1 MRRVFDR
8 GLSGNSH
15 EMTIDDGSSGFGAS
29 RVIREYA
36 KLLQANAPVYVALG
50 VLTSVAKGGRP
61 CTRSSDRFLARHG
74 RPILFVLCCANLRL
88 SGLNVLIELR
98 LENYAV
104 IDNLVVEFGH
114 GLNLLTGETGA
125 GKSILIDAL
134 ALLLGE
140 KASSDVIRGGADR
153 AVVAAVFEEE
163 GPDGDALAKI
173 LEANGLDESDDGSL
187 ILRREI
193 ASGGKG
199 RVFVNN
205 QPATVAVLRLLAPH
219 LAVIHAQN
227 ESILSFDGAARL
239 ELLDSFAGSRFDTV
253 ANAFAAWKRV
263 RTRIDELERG
273 EQDRLRLVDLW
284 IFQKREIDEGRLQ
297 SGEDEKLETEKRVL
311 ANAEKIYNAAMNAFD
326 LLYEGSGSTASSL
339 RAAHKQIEEL
349 ARYEPKFQEALEA
362 LQTARISVEDVGAT
376 VRDYAGGIH
385 ASPEHLAQV
394 EDRLALLE
402 RLKRK
407 YGPTLDEVIQFG
419 ADVARKLSEV
429 ENKDE
434 ILRRLRSELAQAGQD
449 YLSAAQALSKS
460 RTSAARRLE
469 RLVEAEVNDLAMK
482 SAFRIEMTTSTE
494 ESGWTSSGIDQVLY
508 MISTNPGEPL
518 RQLEN
523 IASGGELSRVMLAL
537 KASVESGTESS
548 REREKRSDSS
558 ARRKREKTS
567 QKTLVFDEIDTGIGG
582 RAAEAVGKKL
592 KTLARAHQVLCVTH
606 LPQIATFGD
615 HHYVI
620 DKKESG
626 GRTKTSIRPVT
637 GEERTEE
644 VARMLSGA
652 KLTETSRKH
661 AEQMIKANG

>member
-1 MRRVFDR
+1 M
-8 GLSGNSH
+8 
-15 EMTIDDGSSGFGAS
+15 
-29 RVIREYA
+29 
-36 KLLQANAPVYVALG
+36 
-50 VLTSVAKGGRP
+50 
-61 CTRSSDRFLARHG
+61 
-74 RPILFVLCCANLRL
+74 
-88 SGLNVLIELR
+88 R

-104 IDNLVVEFGH
+104 IDNLVVEFGQ

-125 GKSILIDAL
+125 GKSILVDAL
-134 ALLLGE
+134 ALLLGD
-140 KASSDVIRGGADR
+140 KASSDVIRTGAQR
-153 AVVAAVFEEE
+153 AVVSAVFEAE
-163 GPDGDALAKI
+163 GAAEKPLAGI

-193 ASGGKG
+193 AAGGKG

-219 LAVIHAQN
+219 LATIHAQN
-227 ESILSFDGAARL
+227 ESLLSFDGPARL
-239 ELLDSFAGSRFDTV
+239 ALLDAFAGSQLEAV
-253 ANAFAAWKRV
+253 AAGFAAWKEIRG
-263 RTRIDELERG
+263 RIDELERG

-284 IFQKREIDEGRLQ
+284 IFQKREIEDGRLQ
-297 SGEDEKLETEKRVL
+297 SGEDERLEGEKRVL

-326 LLYEGSGSTASSL
+326 LLYEGNGSTASSL
-339 RAAHKQIEEL
+339 RAAQKQVEEL
-349 ARYEPKFQEALEA
+349 VRYEPKFQEALAA
-362 LQTARISVEDVGAT
+362 LETARISVEDVGAT

-385 ASPEHLAQV
+385 ASPEHLAKV
-394 EDRLALLE
+394 EDRLALLD

-419 ADVARKLSEV
+419 EEVSRKLSEV

-434 ILRRLRSELAQAGQD
+434 ILRGLRGELAKAAEE
-449 YLSAAQALSKS
+449 YLRAARGLSKK
-460 RTSAARRLE
+460 RADAARRLE
-469 RLVEAEVNDLAMK
+469 KSVEAEINDLAMK
-482 SAFRIEMTTSTE
+482 SAFRIEITSLE
-494 ESGWTSSGIDQVLY
+494 KEDNWTGSGIDQVVY

-518 RQLEN
+518 RPLED

-537 KASVESGTESS
+537 KVSVEAGKIPTS
-548 REREKRSDSS
+548 RKEREKWGTQDPAS
-558 ARRKREKTS
+558 RKRREGVA
-567 QKTLVFDEIDTGIGG
+567 QRTLVFDEIDTGIGG

-592 KTLARAHQVLCVTH
+592 KALARSNQVLCVTH

-620 DKKESG
+620 EKRESA
-626 GRTKTSIRPVT
+626 GRTRTSIRAVT

-661 AEQMIKANG
+661 AEQMIRTNG